1 MVVKTLYL
9 EQEHRDFWTSHLSI
23 STESTFTQTDYS
35 VTRMNPIYLLLL
47 LILFTYYLNTL
58 EKKTMKPLEGQQR
71 AGTLSHASFS
81 LPVLI
86 IRRPEHLAEISTFIK
101 VNWLKLREKQK
112 Q

>member
-1 MVVKTLYL
+1 
-9 EQEHRDFWTSHLSI
+9 
-23 STESTFTQTDYS
+23 
-35 VTRMNPIYLLLL
+35 
-47 LILFTYYLNTL
+47 
-58 EKKTMKPLEGQQR
+58 MKPLEGQQR

-86 IRRPEHLAEISTFIK
+86 IQRPEHLAEISTFIK